1 VPFRIP
7 LVSHRTCSIAAVVIC
22 LLGGTLALAPA
33 GVAHAQRLESAP
45 LVTPFSTAK
54 PGSELP
60 PGWEVLRLA
69 PHKRLTQYTFEQD
82 DGRVVLHARAEAAAS
97 ALLHPV
103 KFDVRSA
110 PVMQWRW
117 KIDSLIEG
125 ADNRVAS
132 KEDSPVR
139 IVLGFDGDKS
149 KLTLGERTSSL
160 IAKRV
165 TGRELPYAELIYI
178 WSNRAPVG
186 TVIENP
192 HTHRIEMVVASTGAA
207 GVGKWQTLS
216 RNVVEDFRR
225 AFDEEPGL
233 LTDVGILTDTD
244 NTGAT
249 VDAWYGDIRFVPA
262 P

>member
-1 VPFRIP
+1 MSNRT
-7 LVSHRTCSIAAVVIC
+7 LVLAAVVSAAQ
-22 LLGGTLALAPA
+22 LGTLAFGPVGIAR
-33 GVAHAQRLESAP
+33 AQRMEAAP

-54 PGSELP
+54 PGTDLP
-60 PGWEVLRLA
+60 AGWEVLRLGSY
-69 PHKRLTQYTFEQD
+69 KRPTQYTLEQD
-82 DGRVVLHARAEAAAS
+82 DGRVVLHARAEGAAS

-103 KFDVRSA
+103 KFDIRSA
-110 PVMQWRW
+110 PIMQWRW
-117 KIDSLIEG
+117 KISGLIEG

-149 KLTLGERTSSL
+149 KLTLSERASAA
-160 IAKRV
+160 IAKRA
-165 TGRELPYAELIYI
+165 TGRDLPYAELIYI

-207 GVGKWQTLS
+207 GVGAWQTLS

-233 LTDVGILTDTD
+233 LTDVGVLTDTD

-249 VDAWYGDIRFVPA
+249 VDGWYGDIRFVPA